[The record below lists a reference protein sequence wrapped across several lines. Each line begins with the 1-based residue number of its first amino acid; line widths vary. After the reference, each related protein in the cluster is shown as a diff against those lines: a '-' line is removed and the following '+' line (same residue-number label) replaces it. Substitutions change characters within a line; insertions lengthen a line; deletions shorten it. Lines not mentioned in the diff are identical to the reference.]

1 MLKELIKQRTDLE
14 TQIMSIQEQIAAV
27 NVDIEHVLAG
37 QLAELRKLQA
47 KEFGAVNLT
56 YDGIKVTETVP
67 KKVEWDQEKM
77 NALFDAIATAGDDPR
92 AYMKMK
98 LEVQEKV
105 YDAMIAEVKAMFA
118 DCRTV
123 KPGKATLKFDMEA
136 INGN

>member
-1 MLKELIKQRTDLE
+1 MLRELLKQRAELE
-14 TQIMSIQEQIAAV
+14 AQMSVLQEGINAI

-37 QLAELRKLQA
+37 QLAEIRRLQA

-56 YDGIKVTETVP
+56 YDGFKVTETVP

-92 AYMKMK
+92 AYMKIK
-98 LEVQEKV
+98 LEVSEKAYGEFV
-105 YDAMIAEVKAMFA
+105 PAVQVMFA

-123 KPGKATLKFDMEA
+123 KPGKASLKFEEVGA
-136 INGN
+136 